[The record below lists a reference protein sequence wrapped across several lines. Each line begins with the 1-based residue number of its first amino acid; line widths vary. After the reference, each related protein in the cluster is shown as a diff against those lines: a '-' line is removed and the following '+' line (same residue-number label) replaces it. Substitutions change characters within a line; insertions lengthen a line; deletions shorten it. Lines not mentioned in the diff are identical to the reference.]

1 MALSTIPPA
10 KVVRGVERFRH
21 HLGRLYRRTLP
32 APAGLL
38 EMLMDAFVAQAITT
52 AADLGIADALAKG
65 PLSAQDLASAVDAN
79 TDALRRLM
87 RALISRGIFR
97 QRRDGRYDLTPLA
110 EPLRSDADVSLAAW
124 ARWAGSPQLR
134 ERWSHLTEGIRAGR
148 CVAADMN
155 GQNMFDYL
163 AGEPELNQIF
173 NQAMTDV
180 SELSIAPVM
189 AAYDFATFGPSPT
202 IVDVGGG
209 HGRMLSA
216 ILAATPGARGV
227 LFDMPTV
234 VAGAPEEL
242 RRYRVEDR
250 VETAEGSFFDDV
262 IPVGGDVYVLKNV
275 IHDWMDDDAERILR
289 NVRSASGEGWHL
301 VVIELVIPTHDRDSP
316 VKWLDLD
323 MFLSAAARERTADE
337 YARLLERAGFR
348 LTRVVQTASPFCL
361 IEAEAV

>member
-1 MALSTIPPA
+1 
-10 KVVRGVERFRH
+10 
-21 HLGRLYRRTLP
+21 
-32 APAGLL
+32 
-38 EMLMDAFVAQAITT
+38 
-52 AADLGIADALAKG
+52 
-65 PLSAQDLASAVDAN
+65 
-79 TDALRRLM
+79 
-87 RALISRGIFR
+87 
-97 QRRDGRYDLTPLA
+97 
-110 EPLRSDADVSLAAW
+110 
-124 ARWAGSPQLR
+124 
-134 ERWSHLTEGIRAGR
+134 
-148 CVAADMN
+148 
-155 GQNMFDYL
+155 
-163 AGEPELNQIF
+163 
-173 NQAMTDV
+173 MTDV

-289 NVRSASGEGWHL
+289 NVRSASGEGGHL